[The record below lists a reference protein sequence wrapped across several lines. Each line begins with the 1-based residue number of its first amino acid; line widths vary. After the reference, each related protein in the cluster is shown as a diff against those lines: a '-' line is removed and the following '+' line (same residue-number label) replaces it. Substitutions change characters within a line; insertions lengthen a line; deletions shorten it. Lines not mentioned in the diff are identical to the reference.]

1 MVITKADDYL
11 RFLATNVQYVAGE
24 DIEIPS
30 SPVNAITPYRKI
42 YLQEYSLNI
51 VTSYGKLIGYNI

>member
-1 MVITKADDYL
+1 MTTLVPS
-11 RFLATNVQYVAGE
+11 NHVQYVAGE

-30 SPVNAITPYRKI
+30 SPVNAITPYWKI